1 MKDYFGGGTIGV
13 YCPLL
18 YYFGKNAAKGND
30 PFAAFFVKSSGRGC

>member
-18 YYFGKNAAKGND
+18 YYFGKNDAKGND
-30 PFAAFFVKSSGRGC
+30 PLCVNPNGIILGL